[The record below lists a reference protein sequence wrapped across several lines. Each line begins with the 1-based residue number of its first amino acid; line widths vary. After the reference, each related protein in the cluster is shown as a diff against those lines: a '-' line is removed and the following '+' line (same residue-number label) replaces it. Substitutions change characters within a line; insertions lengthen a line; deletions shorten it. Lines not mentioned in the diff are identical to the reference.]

1 MTNEDY
7 DTVSF
12 AMVLCRT
19 NAPQGG
25 QKMRGE
31 FQGQH
36 AKLKSNNFP
45 AIDFFLQLPFLYL
58 GEGARWTDKYK
69 LKKRLFWNPYVALL

>member
-12 AMVLCRT
+12 ARVLCRT

-45 AIDFFLQLPFLYL
+45 AIVSQRHCDPVSNAGQYVSY
-58 GEGARWTDKYK
+58 GVKNSEGFRRKGD
-69 LKKRLFWNPYVALL
+69 NIIN